1 MEIEKIIIK
10 KYEIVIIY
18 NENRE
23 ELEKK
28 EHLKGEDN
36 STKIKNR
43 GKLKLITIIFMIQ
56 KKKFLIQ
63 NEALQ
68 NIEETY
74 KKLSTSGKVFMI
86 AGVIIGGITLIAGVI
101 EESILEGI

>member
-63 NEALQ
+63 
-68 NIEETY
+68 
-74 KKLSTSGKVFMI
+74 KMKLFKI
-86 AGVIIGGITLIAGVI
+86 LKRLIKSYLLV
-101 EESILEGI
+101 EKFL